1 MGNVDLSV
9 SIAKFYRVCLFG
21 RDESDDYRAAA
32 NRAYLDLCRTIT
44 FRDKDD
50 KKHIY
55 YRSEIVGLIITKI
68 QDKLFENHKPSQETY
83 DDFHAD
89 LCNQITEYTNEVAE
103 NLTYG
108 QAQKWVNM
116 TMKYL
121 CVLSEGNFTGKFE
134 WLGRFYPYLHVP
146 IDSIILDKIEE
157 ARFPNIN
164 LDKNLCWSKIDKYE
178 FYLEIQENLRKSLT
192 AMSPMDW
199 EFEVWG

>member
-1 MGNVDLSV
+1 MDNNLVEK
-9 SIAKFYRVCLFG
+9 IAKFYRVCLFG
-21 RDESDDYRAAA
+21 SRESDVYNAAA
-32 NRAYLDLCRTIT
+32 DRAYRDLCRTIK
-44 FRDKDD
+44 FKDKD
-50 KKHIY
+50 KNNEC
-55 YRSEIVGLIITKI
+55 RNRVNELIIEKI
-68 QDKLFENHKPSQETY
+68 KNLSDANQGAYDKFHFE
-83 DDFHAD
+83 
-89 LCNQITEYTNEVAE
+89 LCGQIIEEYRKSRVAE
-103 NLTYG
+103 LTYG

-178 FYLEIQENLRKSLT
+178 FYLKIQKNLRIGLT

-199 EFEVWG
+199 EFDVWG

>member
-1 MGNVDLSV
+1 MADDVLKKRIDR
-9 SIAKFYRVCLFG
+9 FYKVCLFG
-21 RDESDDYRAAA
+21 NYKDDYGAAA
-32 NRAYLDLCRTIT
+32 NRAYRDLCRTIN
-44 FRDKDD
+44 FKDKDD
-50 KKHIY
+50 KKHCE
-55 YRSEIVGLIITKI
+55 YRSGIVGLIVEKI
-68 QDKLFENHKPSQETY
+68 QEYLLKCQEPNQGIYDAFHRELSGLITSYENE
-83 DDFHAD
+83 
-89 LCNQITEYTNEVAE
+89 IAE
-103 NLTYG
+103 LTYG

-146 IDSIILDKIEE
+146 IDSIILNKIAE

-164 LDKNLCWSKIDKYE
+164 LDKNLSWSKIDKYE
-178 FYLEIQENLRKSLT
+178 FYLEIQKNLRKSLT

>member
-1 MGNVDLSV
+1 MDNYLVEK
-9 SIAKFYRVCLFG
+9 IAKFYRVCLFG
-21 RDESDDYRAAA
+21 SSESDVYKAAA
-32 NRAYLDLCRTIT
+32 NRAYRDLCRTIT
-44 FRDKDD
+44 FRDKDN

-121 CVLSEGNFTGKFE
+121 CVLSNGNFTGNYE
-134 WLGRFYPYLHVP
+134 WLGKFYPYLHVP
-146 IDSIILDKIEE
+146 IDSIILTKAQDNKY
-157 ARFPNIN
+157 
-164 LDKNLCWSKIDKYE
+164 LSCKSYSCWSKLDYKDYE
-178 FYLEIQENLRKSLT
+178 EIQKNLRKSLT

>member
-1 MGNVDLSV
+1 MDNYLVEK
-9 SIAKFYRVCLFG
+9 IAKFYRVCLFG
-21 RDESDDYRAAA
+21 SRESDVYKAAA
-32 NRAYLDLCRTIT
+32 DRAYRDLCRTIK
-44 FRDKDD
+44 FKDKDD
-50 KKHIY
+50 KNKNDQCRH
-55 YRSEIVGLIITKI
+55 SVNELIIEKI
-68 QDKLFENHKPSQETY
+68 KHLPDANQEAY
-83 DDFHAD
+83 DEFHLG
-89 LCNQITEYTNEVAE
+89 LCRQIIEEYRKSSVAE
-103 NLTYG
+103 LTYG

-146 IDSIILDKIEE
+146 IDSIILDKIVE

-164 LDKNLCWSKIDKYE
+164 LDKNLSWSKIDKYE
-178 FYLEIQENLRKSLT
+178 FYLEIQKNLRKSLT

>member
-1 MGNVDLSV
+1 MDNYLVEK
-9 SIAKFYRVCLFG
+9 IAKFYRVCLFG
-21 RDESDDYRAAA
+21 SRESNVYKAAA
-32 NRAYLDLCRTIT
+32 DRAYRDLCRTIK
-44 FRDKDD
+44 FKDKDD
-50 KKHIY
+50 KNDKNKNDKCRH
-55 YRSEIVGLIITKI
+55 RVNELIIKEIKNLTDAN
-68 QDKLFENHKPSQETY
+68 QEAYDK
-83 DDFHAD
+83 FHLE
-89 LCNQITEYTNEVAE
+89 LCGQIIEEYRKNGVAE
-103 NLTYG
+103 LTYG

-121 CVLSEGNFTGKFE
+121 CVLSEGNFTGEFE

-164 LDKNLCWSKIDKYE
+164 LDKNLSWSKIDKYE

>member
-1 MGNVDLSV
+1 MDNYLVEK
-9 SIAKFYRVCLFG
+9 IAKFYRVCLFG
-21 RDESDDYRAAA
+21 NESDVYKAAA
-32 NRAYLDLCRTIT
+32 NRAYRDLCRTIK
-44 FRDKDD
+44 FKDKDD
-50 KKHIY
+50 KNKNDKWR
-55 YRSEIVGLIITKI
+55 RSVNELIIEKI
-68 QDKLFENHKPSQETY
+68 KNLPDANQEAY
-83 DDFHAD
+83 DEFHLG
-89 LCNQITEYTNEVAE
+89 LCGQIIEEYRKSGVAE
-103 NLTYG
+103 LTYG

-146 IDSIILDKIEE
+146 IDSIILYKIVE

-164 LDKNLCWSKIDKYE
+164 LDKNLSWSKIDKYE
-178 FYLEIQENLRKSLT
+178 FYLEIQRNLRKSLT